1 MEGNWLSNQ
10 MSYSPPAIQDDDE
23 VPIYNFKILVPAAA
37 VGAIMGKGGET
48 ILQLQKDAGA
58 KIKMSRSNDF
68 YPGTTERVCLISGP
82 SVEGILRIHEF
93 IMDKIKEK
101 PDPNSKVAIDFDHKL
116 SAEREKQVKILV
128 PNSTAGMIIGKG
140 GSFIKQIK
148 EESGAYVQISQ
159 KSKEHALAERCIT
172 VIGELENNKKA
183 CGMII
188 TKIMEDPQSGSC
200 LNLSYSDVTGPV
212 ANFNPIGSPYANTT
226 GGNSSQ
232 SSSHH
237 HHHQSNVTN
246 SNASYSSNGSL
257 NSLSPTLT
265 NSLTNSFS
273 SPQGQ
278 GQSAPAGS
286 MMQFSGMNLAPAMT
300 NNSAQLIE
308 SIKAMLRVSG
318 YSEEAVSD
326 ICSAM
331 NTLANYGMLGLG
343 LGLQGMFNGLNA
355 QPMFNNLSM
364 PLPGNQ
370 AGPPQHT
377 NNNCAADLSALSNTV
392 ANNGHQHLYSS
403 TTGVQNLDCG
413 NNVPTVVEATSGSSA
428 RSAGS
433 NNLFGPVGS
442 STSAIAN
449 LNHSA
454 TSGSPNG
461 NRSTHNVSDG
471 LMPDNFDPFR
481 RSSPSLGSPGSASGP
496 NQVVNGTSSVVSGP
510 NGGHQL
516 QSAVVN
522 NNSFGLGTTVLNTS
536 GSSPLRKS
544 PTQNEHGEMM
554 ANVEVEIG
562 DNIVGAIL
570 GHKGTSI
577 VEIQRISGANIQISK
592 KGIFAPGTRNRIVT
606 ISGTPNSVSAAQY
619 LIEQQ
624 LSVEEAKRRQNAPTL
639 NSVLR

>member
-1 MEGNWLSNQ
+1 MCKLLF
-10 MSYSPPAIQDDDE
+10 PPQ
-23 VPIYNFKILVPAAA
+23 
-37 VGAIMGKGGET
+37 
-48 ILQLQKDAGA
+48 
-58 KIKMSRSNDF
+58 S
-68 YPGTTERVCLISGP
+68 PGTTERVCLISGP
-82 SVEGILRIHEF
+82 SVDGILRIHEF
-93 IMDKIKEK
+93 IMEKIKEK

-183 CGMII
+183 CTMII
-188 TKIMEDPQSGSC
+188 SKIMEDPQSGSC
-200 LNLSYSDVTGPV
+200 LNLSYSEASGPV
-212 ANFNPIGSPYANTT
+212 ANFNPIGSPYANA

-265 NSLTNSFS
+265 NSFS
-273 SPQGQ
+273 SAQAGP
-278 GQSAPAGS
+278 GS
-286 MMQFSGMNLAPAMT
+286 MMQFSGINHLGPTMT
-300 NNSAQLIE
+300 NSSAQLIE
-308 SIKAMLRVSG
+308 NIKSMLRNGG
-318 YSEEAVSD
+318 YNEEAVLE

-343 LGLQGMFNGLNA
+343 LGLGLQGLFNGLNTTP
-355 QPMFNNLSM
+355 PMFSNLSM

-370 AGPPQHT
+370 AGPPQQA
-377 NNNCAADLSALSNTV
+377 NNCAADLSLGNAAVN
-392 ANNGHQHLYSS
+392 NNGHQHLYSS
-403 TTGVQNLDCG
+403 TGAPNVDC
-413 NNVPTVVEATSGSSA
+413 NNIQLEATSGTTCSGNS
-428 RSAGS
+428 
-433 NNLFGPVGS
+433 LFGPVGS
-442 STSAIAN
+442 STSSTIGG
-449 LNHSA
+449 LNNSA
-454 TSGSPNG
+454 TNASSQTSAQAFGSPPNG
-461 NRSTHNVSDG
+461 NRSSAHNVSDR
-471 LMPDNFDPFR
+471 LTMQDNFDPFR
-481 RSSPSLGSPGSASGP
+481 RSSPSLGSPSS
-496 NQVVNGTSSVVSGP
+496 NQQVVTANGTSNIVSGP
-510 NGGHQL
+510 NGVNSHQL
-516 QSAVVN
+516 PVVN

-536 GSSPLRKS
+536 SSPLRKS
-544 PTQNEHGEMM
+544 PTQGDEM
-554 ANVEVEIG
+554 VSHDLEIG

-606 ISGTPNSVSAAQY
+606 ISGTPHSVSTAQY

-624 LSVEEAKRRQNAPTL
+624 LNEEEAKRRNAPSL
-639 NSVLR
+639 NQVLRP

>member
-1 MEGNWLSNQ
+1 M
-10 MSYSPPAIQDDDE
+10 
-23 VPIYNFKILVPAAA
+23 
-37 VGAIMGKGGET
+37 
-48 ILQLQKDAGA
+48 
-58 KIKMSRSNDF
+58 
-68 YPGTTERVCLISGP
+68 ERVCLISGP

-93 IMDKIKEK
+93 IMEKIKEK

-172 VIGELENNKKA
+172 VIGELDNNKKA
-183 CGMII
+183 CAMII
-188 TKIMEDPQSGSC
+188 SKIMEDPQSGSC

-212 ANFNPIGSPYANTT
+212 ANFNPIGSPYANT

-265 NSLTNSFS
+265 NSFS
-273 SPQGQ
+273 SAQGQ
-278 GQSAPAGS
+278 AGPGT
-286 MMQFSGMNLAPAMT
+286 MMQFGPAIT

-318 YSEEAVSD
+318 YTEEAVSE

-343 LGLQGMFNGLNA
+343 LGLQGMFNGLNGVNT
-355 QPMFNNLSM
+355 QPMFSNLSM

-370 AGPPQHT
+370 TGPQHT
-377 NNNCAADLSALSNTV
+377 NNNCASDLAALGGNAV
-392 ANNGHQHLYSS
+392 ANNGQHLYSS
-403 TTGVQNLDCG
+403 TTGVPNIDC
-413 NNVPTVVEATSGSSA
+413 NNVVTATTDATTASRPTVGNS
-428 RSAGS
+428 
-433 NNLFGPVGS
+433 LFGPVGS
-442 STSAIAN
+442 TTSAIAG

-461 NRSTHNVSDG
+461 NRSSHNVSDG

-481 RSSPSLGSPGSASGP
+481 RSSPSLGSPGSNSGP
-496 NQVVNGTSSVVSGP
+496 NQVNGGSGGHGP
-510 NGGHQL
+510 NGVNNSHQL
-516 QSAVVN
+516 PTVVN

-536 GSSPLRKS
+536 SSPLRKS
-544 PTQNEHGEMM
+544 PTQNEHNEVMT
-554 ANVEVEIG
+554 NVEIEIG

-624 LSVEEAKRRQNAPTL
+624 LSEEEAKRRQNAPTL
-639 NSVLR
+639 NTVLR